1 MMLFATALSSYFWFY
16 TVYSESV
23 LSLHKAVLLVLMVAT
38 LEAASWFIAY
48 VTLNESGSPYCCP
61 FPGQVV
67 AAILLQVVRQ
77 TISRSLL
84 LTMSLGYGIARDRLE
99 SYEVGLSFVVLSF
112 SSYTPPPPYSP
123 SDKLRPLFFL
133 NSLSVM
139 IPISSYAD
147 GTCGFANDCI
157 LRFCASW

>member
-1 MMLFATALSSYFWFY
+1 MNGTISFRNPYGFLPGELFGFLPFEFLRMMLFATALSSYFWFY

-38 LEAASWFIAY
+38 LEAASWFVAY

-112 SSYTPPPPYSP
+112 PAIPPPS
-123 SDKLRPLFFL
+123 LFAL
-133 NSLSVM
+133 
-139 IPISSYAD
+139 
-147 GTCGFANDCI
+147 
-157 LRFCASW
+157 